1 MNPVDPPDPTDVSG
15 PAPVAAGLL
24 LAAGAGSRMGMPKA
38 LVHDERGSWLRRGVE
53 VLRQGGCDPVV
64 VVLGA
69 AAEAA
74 DLLDGSV
81 RVVVAQDWADGMGAS
96 LRAGLAALDGPGG
109 DTESVVVSLVDL
121 PDLVPEVVSRV
132 VDRAGG
138 AGAAAGTLARA
149 AYDGVPGHPVLLGR
163 DHWAGV
169 AAAATGDRGARDYL
183 ATADVVLVECGD
195 LASGRDVDSRHQAN
209 PEQ

>member
-1 MNPVDPPDPTDVSG
+1 MTTVDPPA
-15 PAPVAAGLL
+15 PARSTAAGLL

-38 LVHDERGSWLRRGVE
+38 LVHDERGSWLQRGVE

-69 AAEAA
+69 APEAA
-74 DLLDGSV
+74 DLLDDSV
-81 RVVVAQDWADGMGAS
+81 TVVVAEGWADGMGAS
-96 LRAGLAALDGPGG
+96 LRAGLASVADLGPP
-109 DTESVVVSLVDL
+109 DMTSVVVSLVDL

-132 VDRAGG
+132 VGA

-195 LASGRDVDSRHQAN
+195 LASGRDVDSRGRAH
-209 PEQ
+209 PEK